1 MQIDE
6 QDLFDEE
13 PKVEKNSIGRDSDI
27 CGAAYDGGWELH
39 VSDSV

>member
-13 PKVEKNSIGRDSDI
+13 PKVEKNSIGREILSI
-27 CGAAYDGGWELH
+27 LIYTGVIILSLIHIW
-39 VSDSV
+39 